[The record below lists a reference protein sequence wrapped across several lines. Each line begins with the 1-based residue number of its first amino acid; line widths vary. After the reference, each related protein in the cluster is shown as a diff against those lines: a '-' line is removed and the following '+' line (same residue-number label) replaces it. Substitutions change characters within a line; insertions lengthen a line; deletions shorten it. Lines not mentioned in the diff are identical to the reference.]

1 MPPSIS
7 LGCRDSHSSTQAR
20 QARRGRLPSTSY
32 AALRYQCDKCL
43 PASRPLSSIIESLVR
58 GSRFLDRSLRRLLHA
73 RGLSRSVDD
82 SGRDLPTRRP
92 DCQSKVALS
101 ALAILL
107 REAPHR
113 CPTSHRIAAKK
124 STATAAGGCPITGRG
139 TRKHTSTTELGAPPA
154 RPPPKCRRRARRWTS
169 CRGCAAF

>member
-1 MPPSIS
+1 MPLSILFGLPRQPPFDAGALSTTRATAQHLLRGSTRS
-7 LGCRDSHSSTQAR
+7 LRCP
-20 QARRGRLPSTSY
+20 ARRTMSSHRDARTG
-32 AALRYQCDKCL
+32 
-43 PASRPLSSIIESLVR
+43 SR
-58 GSRFLDRSLRRLLHA
+58 RFLDRSLRRLLHA
-73 RGLSRSVDD
+73 RGLSRSSDD
-82 SGRDLPTRRP
+82 SGRKLPTRLP
-92 DCQSKVALS
+92 ACQSKVALS

-154 RPPPKCRRRARRWTS
+154 RPPPKCRRRARRSTS

>member
-1 MPPSIS
+1 MQPPRLS
-7 LGCRDSHSSTQAR
+7 GFNPSTQAR

-32 AALRYQCDKCL
+32 AALRDRCGPGSAAHYR
-43 PASRPLSSIIESLVR
+43 ASSRASCGVRVFWIEACVGYYTREVSSVPWTTPGAIYRPE
-58 GSRFLDRSLRRLLHA
+58 
-73 RGLSRSVDD
+73 
-82 SGRDLPTRRP
+82 RP

-139 TRKHTSTTELGAPPA
+139 TRKHTSTTELHHLDA
-154 RPPPKCRRRARRWTS
+154 RRRGHAACRRRVKKMRSTS
-169 CRGCAAF
+169 CRGCAAFL

>member
-1 MPPSIS
+1 MQSAFWVPPGSYP
-7 LGCRDSHSSTQAR
+7 STQALKHDAGDCPAPL
-20 QARRGRLPSTSY
+20 ARLY
-32 AALRYQCDKCL
+32 AINAAPR
-43 PASRPLSSIIESLVR
+43 SRPLSSIIESLVR

-82 SGRDLPTRRP
+82 SGRELPPRLP
-92 DCQSKVALS
+92 ACQSKVALS

-139 TRKHTSTTELGAPPA
+139 SVRIPA
-154 RPPPKCRRRARRWTS
+154 QQSWEHHLHARHAKCRRRARRSTS
-169 CRGCAAF
+169 CRGCAASS